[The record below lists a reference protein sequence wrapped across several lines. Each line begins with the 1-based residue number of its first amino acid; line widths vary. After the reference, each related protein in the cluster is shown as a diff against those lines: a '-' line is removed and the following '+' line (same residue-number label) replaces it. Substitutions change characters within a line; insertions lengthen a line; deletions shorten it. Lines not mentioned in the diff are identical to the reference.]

1 MEQETKKNEQAAAPE
16 EAGAPD
22 AGRAQGAAEAQAAQ
36 QPESAAPQAPAG
48 KEPDGKNGKKEKKNK
63 AERGDRTAALTA
75 ELEKAKKELEETRDT
90 YQRMLAEYA
99 NYKRRTEQEKQQIG
113 EFTKAELL
121 KALLPSLDNLERAV
135 DAPAGEEYKKGVD
148 MTIAQF
154 HEALT
159 KLGLEE
165 IEAENAPFNPE
176 IHNAVMREDAD
187 GVEPDTVTQV
197 FQKGYKVGDRIL
209 RPAMVKVAN

>member
-1 MEQETKKNEQAAAPE
+1 MEQENKDTIKEEQAVPSAQDVPE
-16 EAGAPD
+16 QP
-22 AGRAQGAAEAQAAQ
+22 AAEAVQETAAA
-36 QPESAAPQAPAG
+36 EAEKDAEG
-48 KEPDGKNGKKEKKNK
+48 KGRKKEKKSK
-63 AERGDRTAALTA
+63 PDKGDKTAALSA
-75 ELEKAKKELEETRDT
+75 ELEKARKELEDT
-90 YQRMLAEYA
+90 KDSYQRMLAEYA
-99 NYKRRTEQEKQQIG
+99 NYKRRTEQEKEQLG

-154 HEALT
+154 HEALK

-165 IEAENAPFNPE
+165 IPAQDAPFDPE

-187 GVEPDTVTQV
+187 GVEPETVTQV
-197 FQKGYKVGDRIL
+197 FQKGYRVGSRIL

>member
-1 MEQETKKNEQAAAPE
+1 MDLEEALPLDQETTKKTEQAAQPEETEAAETAKTEQAENAAPE
-16 EAGAPD
+16 T
-22 AGRAQGAAEAQAAQ
+22 
-36 QPESAAPQAPAG
+36 G
-48 KEPDGKNGKKEKKNK
+48 KEPEGKGGKKDKKAK
-63 AERGDRTAALTA
+63 PDKGDKTAALSA
-75 ELEKAKKELEETRDT
+75 ELEKVKKELAEQKDA

-99 NYKRRTEQEKQQIG
+99 NYKRRTEQEKEQLG

-121 KALLPSLDNLERAV
+121 KALLPSVDNLERAV

-154 HEALT
+154 HEALK

-165 IEAENAPFNPE
+165 IEAQDAPFNPE

-197 FQKGYKVGDRIL
+197 FQKGYKVGARVL

>member
-1 MEQETKKNEQAAAPE
+1 MGLEQEETKKEQQAPETPQAEEKPAETEQEQAVSE
-16 EAGAPD
+16 KEKD
-22 AGRAQGAAEAQAAQ
+22 
-36 QPESAAPQAPAG
+36 ESKP
-48 KEPDGKNGKKEKKNK
+48 KKEKKSK
-63 AERGDRTAALTA
+63 PDKGDKTAALAA
-75 ELEKAKKELEETRDT
+75 ELEKAKQELAQTKDA

-99 NYKRRTEQEKQQIG
+99 NYKRRTEQEKEQVG
-113 EFTKAELL
+113 AFTKAELL

-135 DAPAGEEYKKGVD
+135 DAPAGDEYKKGVD
-148 MTIAQF
+148 MTIVQF
-154 HEALT
+154 HEALK

-165 IEAENAPFNPE
+165 IPAQDAPFDPE

-197 FQKGYKVGDRIL
+197 FQKGYRVGDRIL